1 MGFWGLILFM
11 GFSLNGFNG
20 FLRFDFDE
28 GLVTLMDFWGLI
40 LVYGFLIFFFLVMNL
55 WVSH

>member
-28 GLVTLMDFWGLI
+28 MGFGGLI
-40 LVYGFLIFFFLVMNL
+40 LDYGFLIKWGLLGF
-55 WVSH
+55 